1 MKALII
7 GTDSGIGKALR
18 ADLLLKGHE
27 VTGTTQVRENVRD
40 DTFHL
45 DLSDPTIDHT
55 VLPNADV
62 AYFCAAM
69 TTYKACREN
78 AELALRVN
86 AEAPSAIAK
95 QLVESGARVILLST
109 SAVLDCRSPCMT
121 ADRPRQA
128 VSVYGSTKAQA
139 ELAFLALGQMASVL
153 RLTKVLVPE
162 DERFSKWI
170 SDLCREK
177 SFSCPD
183 DFRISP
189 ITMEHVVQ
197 VLIEISDQ
205 REGGIFQVSAASDIS
220 YAEAAWHTAI
230 RINVPT
236 RLVQGRSSKSLNI
249 DADVV
254 TAYTSLDA
262 TRLGRMFSFLPPDPR
277 DVIDNV
283 MGSVFA
289 AARKATVLGA

>member
-18 ADLLLKGHE
+18 AELVSKGHE
-27 VTGTTQVRENVRD
+27 VTGTTRERANVRG
-40 DTFHL
+40 DTFYL
-45 DLSDPTIDHT
+45 DLSDPPTDHET
-55 VLPNADV
+55 LPKADV

-69 TTYKACREN
+69 TTYRACREN
-78 AELALRVN
+78 PELALRVN

-109 SAVLDCRSPCMT
+109 SAVLDCRSPRMT

-139 ELAFLALGQMASVL
+139 ELSFLALGQMVSVL

-170 SDLCREK
+170 SDLCGEK

-197 VLIEISDQ
+197 ALNAISDQ
-205 REGGIFQVSAASDIS
+205 REGGIFQVSAASDVS
-220 YAEAAWHTAI
+220 YAEAAWHTAD
-230 RINVPT
+230 RINVP
-236 RLVQGRSSKSLNI
+236 RQLVQGRSSKSLNI

-262 TRLGRMFSFLPPDPR
+262 TRVGRMFSFLPPDPR
-277 DVIDNV
+277 DVIDSV
-283 MGSVFA
+283 MGSVFG
-289 AARKATVLGA
+289 AARKATVLRA